1 MKELYYIN
9 LNVYYIGGYMN
20 NKYKNIFIAIIM
32 IIISIIALILALLK
46 IVDNTDDNI
55 STIQGDK
62 GQEIDYSSSEIKT
75 VTEKIDYF
83 TVNNL
88 INNYLKLLNVN
99 NSIYYIGNEYDKTI
113 QQNYIYN
120 LLSYKYMEEN
130 NITKDNILEKV
141 TNFKT
146 ELIYVPLNL
155 KVLEK
160 ENINKYIAY
169 GIVGNMNDEF
179 VDELYII
186 VNLDKKNKTYSI
198 EPINM
203 KYNNI
208 EEIKFSN
215 EDILIEKNSD
225 NSYKDQKITNEYLIN
240 EYLSLYKKLALI
252 KPEIAYSLLNEEYRE
267 ARFGSLEKF
276 KEYINDNR
284 GEISKIRLEEYL
296 VNNYNNYIEYV
307 AKNQFGNYYIFNEYE
322 NNRIELKLDEYTILT
337 DKFKTTYAKVSD
349 ENKVKMNIDKFFKMI
364 NNYDYSHVYACLSKG
379 FRDNYFYKVED
390 LEKYLKNNL
399 FTYNSIEYKSC
410 TKKGSN
416 LYVYDIEVVNM
427 QNNSERKSMS
437 IIMKLNDDYNFE
449 VAFNM

>member
-1 MKELYYIN
+1 
-9 LNVYYIGGYMN
+9 MN
-20 NKYKNIFIAIIM
+20 NKYKNIFIAII
-32 IIISIIALILALLK
+32 IIITIIIALILALLK

-225 NSYKDQKITNEYLIN
+225 NSYKEQKITNEYLIN

-267 ARFGSLEKF
+267 ARFGTLEEF
-276 KEYINDNR
+276 KKYINNNR
-284 GEISKIRLEEYL
+284 REISKIRLEEYL
-296 VNNYNNYIEYV
+296 VNNYDNYIEYV
-307 AKNQFGNYYIFNEYE
+307 AKNQFRNYYIFNEYA
-322 NNRIELKLDEYTILT
+322 NNKIEIKLDEYTILT
-337 DKFKTTYAKVSD
+337 DKFKATYANVSD
-349 ENKVKMNIDKFFKMI
+349 ENKIKMNIDKFFKMI
-364 NNYDYSHVYACLSKG
+364 NNYDYSHAYNCLSKG
-379 FRDNYFYKVED
+379 FRDNYFYKTED